1 MEYALAINTVRRIEV
16 DVAEQVIATAGA
28 NRVPL
33 HRVFE
38 HSTGIKAPYQE
49 QTHQMT
55 PFLFSFKMFHS
66 N

>member
-33 HRVFE
+33 PRLFE
-38 HSTGIKAPYQE
+38 ATGSLNEELDNFEAP
-49 QTHQMT
+49 
-55 PFLFSFKMFHS
+55 
-66 N
+66 